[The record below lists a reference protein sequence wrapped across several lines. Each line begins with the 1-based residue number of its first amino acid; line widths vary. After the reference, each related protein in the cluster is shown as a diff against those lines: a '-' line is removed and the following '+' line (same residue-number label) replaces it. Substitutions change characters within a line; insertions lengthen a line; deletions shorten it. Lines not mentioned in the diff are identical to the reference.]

1 MMKTNLTLVINGEA
15 REVVAVR
22 MDETYTEKVYYAWEV
37 VGQDANGEDIVK
49 ERKLAKPELVEY
61 PVYAIATG
69 YDLTDAMCVANHALP
84 LRELTDADFDGIYE
98 ADDDDD
104 SVYAD
109 YAYVIRG

>member
-1 MMKTNLTLVINGEA
+1 MMKTKLTLVINGEA

-22 MDETYTEKVYYAWEV
+22 MDETYTEKVYYTWEV

-61 PVYAIATG
+61 PVYAIASG
-69 YDLTDAMCVANHALP
+69 YDLTDAMWVANHALP
-84 LRELTDADFDGIYE
+84 LRELTDDDFDGIYE
-98 ADDDDD
+98 VDDDDD

>member
-1 MMKTNLTLVINGEA
+1 MMKTSLNLVINGEA

-49 ERKLAKPELVEY
+49 ERKLAKPQLAEY

-69 YDLTDAMCVANHALP
+69 YDLTDACASQTTH
-84 LRELTDADFDGIYE
+84 YH
-98 ADDDDD
+98 
-104 SVYAD
+104 YAS
-109 YAYVIRG
+109 